1 MFAASLS
8 AANSGAKFQPSLVF
22 IAGPMQVS
30 LGSKEPGLIPWA
42 GSTESWICWRYPWP
56 RPVLQLLVEG
66 GASMLAGAK
75 PELSFFHPHAE
86 QFVRVA
92 IRQEVQ
98 GGSSPGDLLYFVEV
112 RTACL
117 YPAQGVAVNAGH
129 ACHCSAQSLMS
140 NTGRCSRCERHG
152 CLPLVTLRDCCVC
165 CLGASETEGSSM

>member
-1 MFAASLS
+1 ML
-8 AANSGAKFQPSLVF
+8 GAKFRPALVL
-22 IAGPMQVS
+22 ATGAMQVS

-66 GASMLAGAK
+66 GACMLAGAN
-75 PELSFFHPHAE
+75 PELSFFHPDAE

-98 GGSSPGDLLYFVEV
+98 GGSSPADLLLLVEV

-129 ACHCSAQSLMS
+129 P
-140 NTGRCSRCERHG
+140 GRC
-152 CLPLVTLRDCCVC
+152 P
-165 CLGASETEGSSM
+165 A